1 MTASP
6 ALPIAWRPHVIPSR
20 PGGGFQLR
28 ALKCGASEA
37 LFGGAAGPGK
47 TDVLIASMAR
57 YCQHPAT
64 RGLFLR
70 TTYTDLKDV
79 ADRMHVL
86 YPQLGARWQA
96 TDRRWIWP
104 SGALLELGYGENI
117 AEISR
122 YLGREF
128 TAVCFDELGEMP
140 SEEAWLRLRS
150 RVRSTDPTAPLRM
163 RGSANPGGPGH
174 GWLKSRFVDTCGRQ
188 GERVVADPHDPTWTL
203 AYVPGTALDN
213 PSLPANYWD
222 RLNGLPPA
230 LVKAW
235 RDGDWD
241 AGLGLFYPEVATR
254 EMRERWWVERP
265 AVEPWWRMWGGYDW
279 GYRHPAVFIPMVS
292 DEARR
297 VYVLDAVY
305 MHRRQDHEQAA
316 EIQGLVRMG
325 RDGQARIPSGCL
337 QTVLAGGDAFNVR
350 QAHASQPETVASV
363 FNSYGVGLQRANL
376 DRAAGSRTIRRLFG
390 EDRIRFVRTPGTER
404 LLEELGAL
412 VPDEA
417 RPETPLKRDADADTG
432 VGGDD
437 GPDCLR
443 YALASMVWEA
453 DRPAERAPP
462 WVPDH
467 DHPMTPPPSPTGE
480 LRRAGDLSHHFRE
493 PGAHGQF
500 GDLGSW

>member
-1 MTASP
+1 MTSGTSG
-6 ALPIAWRPHVIPSR
+6 LPIAWKPHVLPHR

-28 ALKCGASEA
+28 ALRCGASEA

-47 TDVLIASMAR
+47 TDVLIAGRAR
-57 YCQHPAT
+57 AAQHPAT
-64 RGLFLR
+64 RSLFLR

-79 ADRMHVL
+79 LDRMHVL
-86 YPQLGARWQA
+86 YPLLGARWVA
-96 TDRRWIWP
+96 SDKRWEWP
-104 SGALLELGYGENI
+104 SGATTELGYGSNI

-128 TAVCFDELGEMP
+128 TDVAFDELGELA
-140 SEEAWLRLRS
+140 SEEPWLRLRS
-150 RVRSTDPTAPLRM
+150 RVRSTDPTCPLRM

-174 GWLKSRFVDTCGRQ
+174 GWLKSRFVDPCGRH
-188 GERVVADPHDPTWTL
+188 GERIVRDAHDPNWTI

-222 RLNGLPPA
+222 RLAGLPPA

-254 EMRERWWVERP
+254 EMRERWWCERP
-265 AVEPWWRMWGGYDW
+265 KIEPWWQMWGGYDW
-279 GYRHPAVFIPMVS
+279 GFRHPAVFIACVS

-297 VYVLDAVY
+297 VYVLDALY
-305 MHRRQDHEQAA
+305 MHRRQDAEQAA
-316 EIQGLVRMG
+316 EIQGMLRLG
-325 RDGQARIPSGCL
+325 RDGSERARIPSGCL
-337 QTVLAGGDAFNVR
+337 QSVLAGGDAFNVR

-363 FNSYGVGLQRANL
+363 FGDYGVNLQRANL

-412 VPDEA
+412 VPDPE
-417 RPETPLKRDADADTG
+417 RPETPLKRDADPDTG
-432 VGGDD
+432 IGGDD

-453 DRPAERAPP
+453 TRPPEQAPP
-462 WVPDH
+462 WVPNYD
-467 DHPMTPPPSPTGE
+467 GEIEKRLAE
-480 LRRAGDLSHHFRE
+480 LRPAPGVVNEYRA
-493 PGAHGQF
+493 PGADGQF
-500 GDLGSW
+500 GDLGNW